1 MFKPYQ
7 DYTLASGPQSKLSK
21 HEWQSNQL
29 YLIPLPLHSINNK
42 KNIYFP
48 IMTNTGQLKNVFTSY
63 DSSTCHDFGPFMTS
77 DVCLSVC
84 PSVWLYLPH
93 PRLTFEE
100 RTLFVIKNELKNC
113 IFKKFSILRF
123 QEDYLFSS
131 VNIYRKNGSFV
142 L

>member
-1 MFKPYQ
+1 MAKQP
-7 DYTLASGPQSKLSK
+7 TLP
-21 HEWQSNQL
+21 
-29 YLIPLPLHSINNK
+29 HSSSSPFHKQQK

-123 QEDYLFSS
+123 QEDYLCSS
-131 VNIYRKNGSFV
+131 SNIYRKKWKVCPLCGTNGWNILDF
-142 L
+142 LH